1 MNTTDLSTLSNH
13 AINMIAI
20 QQVQDFLSSTYVFR
34 YNENTHRIVYKRI
47 SNDEEFHYL
56 SDYEFNSILKD
67 IKMANISCSRD
78 LLRTVLFS
86 DYVQKFNPFA
96 NYLNNLPDWDGTD
109 YVSLLADSITT
120 TDREYWLFCLRKWL
134 VAMVASLKE
143 EGVVNHTAIIFSG
156 AQGIGKTRW
165 FHSIIPSE
173 LQEFIYEGYIQTK
186 DKETQVKLS
195 ECILILMDEL
205 ENLSDKNISVQ
216 TREASVNGVMDDPYF
231 SCDVASGKTAN
242 DTIYFSTKD
251 ELGTIELS
259 FHIFD
264 SDTFDTI
271 ADTEKVTLVIDDSI
285 TSEKTEAD
293 KIYEVNGVVVS
304 YAGKVDDD
312 IWGTEFQFLIEN
324 NGTETYT
331 VRAENIS
338 IDNTM
343 YDGSMYAEVAAGKY
357 ANETMS
363 FIGEEL
369 PAEMNEL
376 EFKLVISNSSYE
388 TVAESDPIKVSIQ

>member
-1 MNTTDLSTLSNH
+1 MKHKWLAGLLVIAMLGAMGGCSGAGNSSASQKAEESSAGESSAAEESSKTEKAQSDTEKNDDAADESKVLFEDSTVR
-13 AINMIAI
+13 I
-20 QQVQDFLSSTYVFR
+20 TY
-34 YNENTHRIVYKRI
+34 TGT
-47 SNDEEFHYL
+47 DEESWL
-56 SDYEFNSILKD
+56 GKGLKVT
-67 IKMANISCSRD
+67 I
-78 LLRTVLFS
+78 
-86 DYVQKFNPFA
+86 
-96 NYLNNLPDWDGTD
+96 
-109 YVSLLADSITT
+109 
-120 TDREYWLFCLRKWL
+120 
-134 VAMVASLKE
+134 
-143 EGVVNHTAIIFSG
+143 
-156 AQGIGKTRW
+156 
-165 FHSIIPSE
+165 
-173 LQEFIYEGYIQTK
+173 
-186 DKETQVKLS
+186 
-195 ECILILMDEL
+195 

-251 ELGTIELS
+251 ELGTVELS

-293 KIYEVNGVVVS
+293 KIYEANGVVVS

-343 YDGSMYAEVAAGKY
+343 YDGSLYAEVAAGKY

-363 FIGEEL
+363 FIGEDL

>member
-1 MNTTDLSTLSNH
+1 MKHKWLAGLLVIAMLGAMGGCSGAGNSSASQKAEESSVKESSAAEESSDAEESQNEDSSDAEKSDNAADESKVLFEDSTVR
-13 AINMIAI
+13 I
-20 QQVQDFLSSTYVFR
+20 TYAG
-34 YNENTHRIVYKRI
+34 T
-47 SNDEEFHYL
+47 DEE
-56 SDYEFNSILKD
+56 SWMGKGLKVT
-67 IKMANISCSRD
+67 I
-78 LLRTVLFS
+78 
-86 DYVQKFNPFA
+86 
-96 NYLNNLPDWDGTD
+96 
-109 YVSLLADSITT
+109 
-120 TDREYWLFCLRKWL
+120 
-134 VAMVASLKE
+134 
-143 EGVVNHTAIIFSG
+143 
-156 AQGIGKTRW
+156 
-165 FHSIIPSE
+165 
-173 LQEFIYEGYIQTK
+173 
-186 DKETQVKLS
+186 
-195 ECILILMDEL
+195 

-251 ELGTIELS
+251 ELGTVELS

-331 VRAENIS
+331 VHAENIS

>member
-1 MNTTDLSTLSNH
+1 MLEQNILLTFRIKH
-13 AINMIAI
+13 AIMRLFHFGKKGNIIKKGGYYNMKHKWLAGLLVIAMLGAMGGCS
-20 QQVQDFLSSTYVFR
+20 VAGNSSASQKAEESSAKESSAAEESSDAEESQNEDSSDAEKSDNAADESKVLFEDSTVRITYAG
-34 YNENTHRIVYKRI
+34 T
-47 SNDEEFHYL
+47 DEE
-56 SDYEFNSILKD
+56 SWMGKGLKVT
-67 IKMANISCSRD
+67 I
-78 LLRTVLFS
+78 
-86 DYVQKFNPFA
+86 
-96 NYLNNLPDWDGTD
+96 
-109 YVSLLADSITT
+109 
-120 TDREYWLFCLRKWL
+120 
-134 VAMVASLKE
+134 
-143 EGVVNHTAIIFSG
+143 
-156 AQGIGKTRW
+156 
-165 FHSIIPSE
+165 
-173 LQEFIYEGYIQTK
+173 
-186 DKETQVKLS
+186 
-195 ECILILMDEL
+195 

-331 VRAENIS
+331 VHAENIS

-376 EFKLVISNSSYE
+376 EFKLVISNSNYE

>member
-1 MNTTDLSTLSNH
+1 MKHKWLAGLLAIAVLGAMGGCSGTEDSSSKKEKTSSATENSIVEESSETEAPTEEQTEAENSDNAADESKVLFEDSTVR
-13 AINMIAI
+13 I
-20 QQVQDFLSSTYVFR
+20 TY
-34 YNENTHRIVYKRI
+34 TGT
-47 SNDEEFHYL
+47 DEE
-56 SDYEFNSILKD
+56 SWMGKGLKVT
-67 IKMANISCSRD
+67 I
-78 LLRTVLFS
+78 
-86 DYVQKFNPFA
+86 
-96 NYLNNLPDWDGTD
+96 
-109 YVSLLADSITT
+109 
-120 TDREYWLFCLRKWL
+120 
-134 VAMVASLKE
+134 
-143 EGVVNHTAIIFSG
+143 
-156 AQGIGKTRW
+156 
-165 FHSIIPSE
+165 
-173 LQEFIYEGYIQTK
+173 
-186 DKETQVKLS
+186 
-195 ECILILMDEL
+195 

-251 ELGTIELS
+251 ELGTVELS

-271 ADTEKVTLVIDDSI
+271 ADTEKVTLVIDDCI

-293 KIYEVNGVVVS
+293 KVYEVNGVVVS

-331 VRAENIS
+331 VHAENIS

-376 EFKLVISNSSYE
+376 EFKLVISNSNYE